1 MGDYIGEY
9 DWVLLGVIKGHTR
22 SLDYSSHGVTRVTWG

>member
-9 DWVLLGVIKGHTR
+9 DRVFKGYTR
-22 SLDYSSHGVTRVTWG
+22 SLDYSSCRYMVYTWALK